1 MVDDITRGFKLT
13 SRDYENM
20 MTPIERDMAGVTQA
34 HYSVLRRLKE
44 VSEHNI
50 ELVKKIERLGGEP
63 NQMEF
68 DF

>member
-1 MVDDITRGFKLT
+1 MVDDTKGFKLT

-20 MTPIERDMAGVTQA
+20 MTPIERDMAGLIPA
-34 HYSVLRRLKE
+34 HYYVLRRLKE

-50 ELVKKIERLGGEP
+50 ELVKKLERLGGEP

>member
-13 SRDYENM
+13 SKDYENM
-20 MTPIERDMAGVTQA
+20 MTPIERDMAGLTQA

-50 ELVKKIERLGGEP
+50 ELVKKLERLGGEP
-63 NQMEF
+63 NLMEF
-68 DF
+68 YF

>member
-1 MVDDITRGFKLT
+1 
-13 SRDYENM
+13 M
-20 MTPIERDMAGVTQA
+20 MTPIERDMAGLTQA

>member
-1 MVDDITRGFKLT
+1 MVDGITRGFKLT

-20 MTPIERDMAGVTQA
+20 MTPLERDMAGLTQA

>member
-1 MVDDITRGFKLT
+1 MVDDTKGFKLT

-20 MTPIERDMAGVTQA
+20 MTPIERDMAGLTQA

-50 ELVKKIERLGGEP
+50 ERVKKIERLGGET